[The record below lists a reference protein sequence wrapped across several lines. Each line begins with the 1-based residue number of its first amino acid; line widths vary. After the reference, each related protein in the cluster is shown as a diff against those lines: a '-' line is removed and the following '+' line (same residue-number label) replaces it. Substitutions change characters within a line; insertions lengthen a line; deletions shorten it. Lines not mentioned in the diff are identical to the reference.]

1 VDEDELLAMEAA
13 MSAMLSNE
21 LSSTIMDSR
30 SHTRTATLPPSSSS
44 SHKNKDKAQQ
54 HHQQVHYVEPTSR
67 NGVSGGG
74 GKTTQY
80 QDSGVDDARQLE
92 LEREIAFYKSIT
104 NHGGGGGGQE
114 KKNHGTSLDIFA
126 KGSIIGGDISQV
138 KKVKTSSSSSLQQ
151 AAANKYDDRDD
162 GEYQVYGDEEEGSYI
177 HDFGET
183 NAIWQG
189 NVKSTC
195 YFVYIC
201 VAKMEMRG

>member
-1 VDEDELLAMEAA
+1 MLAMEAA
-13 MSAMLSNE
+13 MSAMLGNE

-30 SHTRTATLPPSSSS
+30 SHTRTATLPPSSS

-138 KKVKTSSSSSLQQ
+138 KKVKTSCCCCCSSSSFSYLFVFFFFFFFFFFLFFFTPT
-151 AAANKYDDRDD
+151 
-162 GEYQVYGDEEEGSYI
+162 GSCEQVCRWRRWRISSI
-177 HDFGET
+177 
-183 NAIWQG
+183 
-189 NVKSTC
+189 
-195 YFVYIC
+195 
-201 VAKMEMRG
+201 RR